1 MNPPQGKETLV
12 TILIPTPRPIVAAPM
27 AGGPT
32 TVALALAVAEAGG
45 FPFLAGGYKTAE
57 ALHAEIQ
64 QLQAKNVPLGVNIFV
79 PSNATVDPAA
89 LSAYADEL
97 APEAEHYGLQLDPCP
112 ISDDDHW
119 DDKIALLTTHPVPV
133 VSFTF
138 GLPPRGIIT
147 TLHEHSTQAL
157 ITVTTPDEAVAA
169 TEHGADG
176 LIIQGPAA
184 GGHSATF
191 DPTRTPQPEDLPTLV
206 CRVRTASPLPV
217 IAAGGIDDAEAVR
230 AALDT
235 GTIAVAVGT
244 LLLRTDEAGT
254 SATHRAALADPA
266 LDDTTIT
273 HAFTG
278 RPARAL
284 TNDFITQHHAT
295 APHASPP
302 CTTSPVHCDKLP
314 PKPAT
319 PTWSTSEPGPA
330 TATHPPAQPPTSSAR
345 STHSPTMSNSPNRH
359 GCNAPAR

>member
-1 MNPPQGKETLV
+1 MNPLRGKETLV

-191 DPTRTPQPEDLPTLV
+191 DPTRTPQP
-206 CRVRTASPLPV
+206 
-217 IAAGGIDDAEAVR
+217 
-230 AALDT
+230 
-235 GTIAVAVGT
+235 
-244 LLLRTDEAGT
+244 
-254 SATHRAALADPA
+254 
-266 LDDTTIT
+266 
-273 HAFTG
+273 
-278 RPARAL
+278 
-284 TNDFITQHHAT
+284 
-295 APHASPP
+295 
-302 CTTSPVHCDKLP
+302 
-314 PKPAT
+314 
-319 PTWSTSEPGPA
+319 
-330 TATHPPAQPPTSSAR
+330 
-345 STHSPTMSNSPNRH
+345 
-359 GCNAPAR
+359 